1 MTYATS
7 NIFVFVVLPLIFLA
21 IWGYVFLYD
30 RNVKK
35 RMQQIAGPGR
45 HLASEE
51 AGISAVTLENER
63 NGKTGSIF

>member
-21 IWGYVFLYD
+21 IWGYVFLYN

-35 RMQQIAGPGR
+35 RIQQIAGPGR
-45 HLASEE
+45 HLTSEE

-63 NGKTGSIF
+63 AGKTGSIF